1 MRVSDPRST
10 YEVFYTAHP
19 LGFLYTSSELGKHTV
34 MLRRPLSGGKAEV
47 VGCY

>member
-19 LGFLYTSSELGKHTV
+19 LGFLYTSSKLGNHTV
-34 MLRRPLSGGKAEV
+34 MLRRPLSGERRKS
-47 VGCY
+47 

>member
-19 LGFLYTSSELGKHTV
+19 LGFLYTSSELGNHTV
-34 MLRRPLSGGKAEV
+34 MLRRPRARERHRHCCGG
-47 VGCY
+47 